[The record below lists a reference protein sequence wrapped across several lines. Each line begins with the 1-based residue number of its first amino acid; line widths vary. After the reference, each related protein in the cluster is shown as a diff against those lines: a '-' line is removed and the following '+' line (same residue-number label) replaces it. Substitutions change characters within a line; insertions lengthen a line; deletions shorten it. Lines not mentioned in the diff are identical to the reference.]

1 MKNFFNKKIAP
12 SCEYCHMGKKC
23 LNDDTILCLKHG
35 VVESSYYC
43 NKFRYNPLKRIP
55 KVCNYS
61 TKFKKDDFTI

>member
-1 MKNFFNKKIAP
+1 
-12 SCEYCHMGKKC
+12 MGKKC

-61 TKFKKDDFTI
+61 IKFKKDDFTI